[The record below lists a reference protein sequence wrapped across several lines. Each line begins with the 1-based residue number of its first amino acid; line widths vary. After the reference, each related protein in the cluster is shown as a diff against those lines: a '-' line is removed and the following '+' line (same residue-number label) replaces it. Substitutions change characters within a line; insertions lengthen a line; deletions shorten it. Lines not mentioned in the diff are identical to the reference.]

1 MTTLWYR
8 DGTVAVTAG
17 SKVVTGTD
25 TLWKFAEILD
35 EGDIFTLDGTRL
47 FEVASIDSDTQLT
60 LTEDF
65 VGTTGTGL
73 TYSIIPNYAVRPYAP
88 IIGRQM
94 LLINKWLIREQELT
108 DWQSAPPSS
117 DPANPTKV
125 TITAWN
131 GVKGTYLSLPQLLS
145 MIGAAMDWN
154 LLTNVPA
161 NITAWQ
167 SINPSTKQDY
177 APNLTDWSATTVA
190 SMAPRAWVD
199 GNYVSLTGDTITG
212 DLILDGGAS
221 ASITV
226 KDGYLRSY
234 NFGGTSTN
242 GLIVLGDTSSYIAK
256 TGNQYEFNKSAA
268 NSQAAWSAYLKQGGD
283 ILTTQ
288 GNQTVTGPIKFDEE
302 VAVSGKFWAGG
313 EYDYSPGYQVVLAD
327 DGSVAYLDAKTRDG
341 AFFTVMNLRGESLK
355 FNGAEVYTTNNFTPG
370 NYLPLVGG
378 TLTGNL
384 TINGGGF
391 TVSNASAIDNS
402 LRLRN
407 WGGVADNGVLYFGTG
422 QSYIF
427 KTGNQFRFAN
437 DATTGAFTAN
447 LSRSGNILTD
457 QGDQTLTGIFSAT
470 WLRAESAPTD
480 TVRAEIRNG
489 NTDIVWIQATNK
501 STSLPTGQLWYRAIS
516 HTWTNE
522 VGNIIASMNNT
533 GVFTGTN
540 VIKTTSFE
548 STSTTATNIFKGNVS
563 VADGLNALGTVY
575 MGGKVNNTANKI
587 RVFHPDATTAVRID
601 SVTFDAQAFAPM
613 EFRATGFTFH
623 DARASIFNGG
633 FATQQVQLGMGY
645 NNKVTRWTHVLE
657 SDGSY
662 AMYAYDTSGGT
673 PTRLLNIRSAVA
685 GGSNDMTVSGKLAIG
700 GASVGSD
707 IYGTV
712 TVLGG
717 IKSLGSGSAL
727 VVQQRDNANIEWHMY
742 GTGNQWRV
750 WNSANAQDIMSA
762 GTGGE
767 VRVNNQLYLNAGW
780 FRSQQS
786 GTGWYS
792 EPHGG
797 GIYMQDSNWVR
808 VYNGKGFLVPSN
820 IRIESTSP
828 TIECYDTDEGYTNWL
843 HCNSGNH
850 GFLQHNAYAWGAYR
864 DPNNNWIVVGNIAA
878 YASDARL
885 KKNYRPLADPIGKL
899 AKLDAI
905 EFDWDLEFCEKVGH
919 TPQNPTE
926 HGVLAQQ
933 IQKVFPEWVVPA
945 GFNRDYW
952 TVLYDRLS
960 VFNLAVN
967 KAQQKVIEA
976 QEAKIRDQEARLKD
990 MEIRMA
996 KLMARFNKWEAEHG

>member
-199 GNYVSLTGDTITG
+199 GNYVSLTGDTMTG

-268 NSQAAWSAYLKQGGD
+268 NGQAAWSAYLKQGGD

-288 GNQTVTGPIKFDEE
+288 GNQTVIGPIKFDEE

-391 TVSNASAIDNS
+391 TVSNASTIKNS
-402 LRLRN
+402 LRLQD
-407 WGGVADNGVLYFGTG
+407 WGTPDNGVLFFGTG

-427 KTGNQFRFAN
+427 KTGNQFQFTN
-437 DATTGAFTAN
+437 DATTGGFTAYIN
-447 LSRSGNILTD
+447 RSGNILTN

-470 WLRAESAPTD
+470 WLRAEGAPTD
-480 TVRAEIRNG
+480 TVRAEIRTG
-489 NTDIVWIQATNK
+489 DTDIVWIQATAK
-501 STSLPTGQLWYRAIS
+501 STSLPTGQLWYRGIS

-522 VGNIIASMNNT
+522 AGNIIGSLNSAGLLTVNNLT
-533 GVFTGTN
+533 TN
-540 VIKTTSFE
+540 NITISNLSGANTING
-548 STSTTATNIFKGNVS
+548 STTMNGSLVLYGNANIRGDQTFI
-563 VADGLNALGTVY
+563 
-575 MGGKVNNTANKI
+575 GGRTTQNANKI
-587 RVFHPDATTAVRID
+587 RIINHNAGQTDVRID

-613 EFRATGFTFH
+613 EFRATQFTFTSGRIKFTDH
-623 DARASIFNGG
+623 LNSVTNAAVLSAVTGAIYLRPNGG
-633 FATQQVQLGMGY
+633 TTGDNGNNQTWIDTNGRVSINGAIMG
-645 NNKVTRWTHVLE
+645 T
-657 SDGSY
+657 D
-662 AMYAYDTSGGT
+662 A
-673 PTRLLNIRSAVA
+673 
-685 GGSNDMTVSGKLAIG
+685 
-700 GASVGSD
+700 
-707 IYGTV
+707 YGTLSV
-712 TVLGG
+712 QGG
-717 IKSLGSGSAL
+717 IKSLGGNSAV
-727 VVQQRDNANIEWHMY
+727 VVQQRDNAAIEWHMY
-742 GTGNQWRV
+742 STGNQWRV
-750 WNSANAQDIMSA
+750 WNSNNGVDIIRA
-762 GTGGE
+762 GLGGE
-767 VRVNNQLYLNAGW
+767 LRVNNQLYLDNGW
-780 FRSQQS
+780 FRNGQA

-792 EPHGG
+792 DAHGG
-797 GIYMQDSNWVR
+797 GIYMTDSSWVR
-808 VYNGKGFLVPSN
+808 VYNNKGFLVSN
-820 IRIESTSP
+820 ANLRIEGSSP
-828 TIECYDTDEGYTNWL
+828 TIECYDADEGYTNWI

-850 GFLQHNAYAWGAYR
+850 GFLQHNSFAWGCYR
-864 DPNNNWIVVGNIAA
+864 DSSNNWIVVGNIAA

-905 EFDWDLEFCEKVGH
+905 EFDWDMEVCDKVGH
-919 TPQNPTE
+919 VPANPTE

-967 KAQQKVIEA
+967 KAQQKVIET